1 MLENSKDNQ
10 RSKKEQVKSL
20 ISYLKNNDAES
31 FASKCAT
38 TKGNILQIAYGGAV
52 SAKLSKKINSE
63 SNGEVLLEELRPDIF
78 S

>member
-1 MLENSKDNQ
+1 MLTNSKNSS

-20 ISYLKNNDAES
+20 INYLKKIDAES
-31 FASKCAT
+31 FATQCAT

-52 SAKLSKKINSE
+52 SAKLSKTINKE
-63 SNGEVLLEELRPDIF
+63 SKGEVLLEELRPDIF